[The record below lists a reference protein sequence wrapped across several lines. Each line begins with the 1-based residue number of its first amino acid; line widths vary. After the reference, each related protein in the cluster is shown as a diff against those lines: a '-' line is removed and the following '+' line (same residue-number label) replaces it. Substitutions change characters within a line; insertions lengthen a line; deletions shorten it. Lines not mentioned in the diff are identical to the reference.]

1 MHTSIL
7 FAKQVTAR
15 EYKKPAS
22 ERNSSEYAM
31 KRKEKFGFPAFL
43 PLSVLQVCEPEF
55 LNFEGAQ

>member
-7 FAKQVTAR
+7 FAEQVTAS

-31 KRKEKFGFPAFL
+31 KRKEQFGFPAFL
-43 PLSVLQVCEPEF
+43 PLSVLQLCEPEF
-55 LNFEGAQ
+55 

>member
-31 KRKEKFGFPAFL
+31 KRKEQFGFPAFL
-43 PLSVLQVCEPEF
+43 PLFVLQ
-55 LNFEGAQ
+55 GAQ